1 MECRQFEVTLISA
14 VNLPNVRELGQMK
27 VYAKVLIKGYSNSEW
42 ITSVDRERETNPYWN
57 CRIKYTL
64 PEKAVEK
71 DGVLLVIKLYCERSL
86 LPDKYVGEVNL
97 SLKKLFDYG
106 FPQEKVEYYVNRND
120 VDGKFGKLKLS
131 YDFGKTTVTIS
142 EKEPSFGEAVV
153 EGAMNGVL
161 HAAIHE
167 VLSEILFF
175 EVEICV
181 MRD

>member
-86 LPDKYVGEVNL
+86 LPDKYENL
-97 SLKKLFDYG
+97 
-106 FPQEKVEYYVNRND
+106 EYYVNRND

-161 HAAIHE
+161 HAAIA
-167 VLSEILFF
+167 VDIGRVRTNVINLSTTE
-175 EVEICV
+175 
-181 MRD
+181 